1 MSKKHPIIAVTGASG
16 AGTTSVQETFRAI
29 CASAKI
35 NAAFVE
41 GDSYHR
47 YERDEMRRLID
58 AWERTAGRTISH
70 FGPEANLLQELEQL
84 FISYGANGS
93 GQVRQ
98 YLRDEDSARS
108 FRRKPGTFTDWS
120 ELEADSDL
128 LIYEGLHGGFVTD
141 ETNIAQHVDLL
152 IGITPTINLEWIQ
165 KLDRDQKDRGHSVD
179 DVTQTILRRMPD
191 YVEHIVPQFSRT
203 HINFQRVPTV
213 DTSNPFSN
221 SGIPTAS
228 QSLIVIRFNDP
239 DQKEIDDILSKLVRA
254 FQSREDS
261 IVVAGE
267 LYENAL
273 REIIEPR
280 LINLSKSARISRNK
294 PNE

>member
-128 LIYEGLHGGFVTD
+128 LIYEGLHGGFVTN

-280 LINLSKSARISRNK
+280 LINLSKSARISKNK

>member
-179 DVTQTILRRMPD
+179 DVTRTILRRMPD

-239 DQKEIDDILSKLVRA
+239 DQKEIDDILTKLVRA

-280 LINLSKSARISRNK
+280 LINLSKSARISKNK

>member
-84 FISYGANGS
+84 FVSYGANGS
-93 GQVRQ
+93 GRVRQ

-128 LIYEGLHGGFVTD
+128 LIYEGLHGGFVTN

>member
-70 FGPEANLLQELEQL
+70 FGPEANLLQELEEL

-93 GQVRQ
+93 GQVRR

-273 REIIEPR
+273 REIVEPR